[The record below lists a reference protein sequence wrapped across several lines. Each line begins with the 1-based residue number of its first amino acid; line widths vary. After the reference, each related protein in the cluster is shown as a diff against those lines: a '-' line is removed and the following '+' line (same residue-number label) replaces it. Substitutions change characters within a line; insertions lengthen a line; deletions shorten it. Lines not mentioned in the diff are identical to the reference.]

1 MAKEKITTIILAIDN
16 DNKIWPYNY
25 KGKMRN
31 SICGNNLVQQAVINS
46 KVISNDIHIIY
57 NDINASS
64 IKNFIDKK
72 NVFLHKTE
80 TDSEIEAIQKWLK
93 NNKTD
98 NDFLIYDASTFIA
111 TSFDMKKFITNKDVS
126 LLIKKS
132 KDKAILQTGLSFN
145 SQNNKIF
152 LNPRS
157 HYVDSKI
164 ANVYFIKNKFIKFL
178 EHGNSDFINLS
189 IGVPPSNKLLIAN
202 SINMILEKG
211 TSANVIKSKNW
222 ENIILPWDIA
232 KSFFIE
238 MKEKESISNKATI
251 EKGANIGKN
260 CFIEEGAFIDKRST
274 IGDNCYIG
282 KDVKVTDGAIIR
294 DNTHLGEGT
303 KIGFHADIEGF
314 LMENISIVHYS
325 EINAMIGRGSEI
337 GAGTFVGA
345 LKFNDKN
352 PLFKVQKLRFTG
364 ETIYPC
370 FIGNYV
376 RTGVG
381 TLTLPG
387 VIIGNESAISPGAIV
402 KENIDDNILLIV
414 KQKNKSKKI
423 KWGFDKFGGN

>member
-1 MAKEKITTIILAIDN
+1 
-16 DNKIWPYNY
+16 
-25 KGKMRN
+25 
-31 SICGNNLVQQAVINS
+31 
-46 KVISNDIHIIY
+46 
-57 NDINASS
+57 
-64 IKNFIDKK
+64 
-72 NVFLHKTE
+72 
-80 TDSEIEAIQKWLK
+80 
-93 NNKTD
+93 
-98 NDFLIYDASTFIA
+98 
-111 TSFDMKKFITNKDVS
+111 
-126 LLIKKS
+126 
-132 KDKAILQTGLSFN
+132 
-145 SQNNKIF
+145 
-152 LNPRS
+152 
-157 HYVDSKI
+157 
-164 ANVYFIKNKFIKFL
+164 
-178 EHGNSDFINLS
+178 
-189 IGVPPSNKLLIAN
+189 
-202 SINMILEKG
+202 
-211 TSANVIKSKNW
+211 
-222 ENIILPWDIA
+222 
-232 KSFFIE
+232 

-423 KWGFDKFGGN
+423 K